1 MSSYAMSGL
10 DEIEELDDGRCPFR
24 PVRHHFGITAF
35 GATAWTG
42 KAAGDRIINEH
53 DEGDDGHQEL
63 YFVHTGQATF
73 ELDGERVEAPAGSF
87 VYVPPGVKRTALAE
101 EAGTTVLVVGAAPGE
116 AYVPDGWEAWAPLR
130 LAYEAGDYDTVIEG
144 LSAAI
149 GLSPSPNALFNLA
162 CVESLAGRKEDA
174 LGHLRQAVEMSDR
187 CRELAKQDSDFDAIR
202 DEPEFAEIVGG

>member
-63 YFVHTGQATF
+63 YFVHTGRATF

-116 AYVPDGWEAWAPLR
+116 AYVADGWEAWAPLR
-130 LAYEAGDYDTVIEG
+130 PAYEAGDYDTVIEG